1 MQTRSDLMRGRQ
13 RLGFLTGSKGSALL
27 LALFAGLASRIARA
41 DNFSDV
47 HYDAPGD
54 QLVVTMTYRGTNP
67 DHTFSVKWGPCKDG
81 KSGGH
86 EIEAN
91 VLDGQWQDAAQRNFR
106 KTTHFSLADL
116 NCRPAKVTLRTAPR
130 FYYTVQIP
138 ARSIQTP

>member
-1 MQTRSDLMRGRQ
+1 MRGCQ
-13 RLGFLTGSKGSALL
+13 RVAVFSGSKASALL
-27 LALFAGLASRIARA
+27 LAIAAGLASPIALA

-47 HYDAPGD
+47 HYEARGD
-54 QLVVTMTYRGTNP
+54 QLVVTMLYRGTNP
-67 DHTFSVKWGPCKDG
+67 DHTFSVTWGPCKDG
-81 KSGGH
+81 KSGRH

-91 VLDGQWQDAAQRNFR
+91 VLDSQWQDAAQRKFR

-116 NCRPAKVTLRTAPR
+116 NCRPAKLTLRTAPR